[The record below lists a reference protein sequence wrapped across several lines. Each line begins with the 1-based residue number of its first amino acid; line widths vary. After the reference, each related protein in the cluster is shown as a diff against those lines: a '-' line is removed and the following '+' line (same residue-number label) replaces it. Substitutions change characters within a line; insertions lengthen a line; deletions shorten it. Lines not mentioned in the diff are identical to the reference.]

1 MKKLLLMQL
10 LFINLFATTLE
21 LDGMVESENEKVISS
36 KMMGYIT
43 KINVNEGDKVKKV
56 IFYMKLMLQIF
67 HTMPIY

>member
-1 MKKLLLMQL
+1 MKKLLLIQL

-43 KINVNEGDKVKKV
+43 KIHV
-56 IFYMKLMLQIF
+56 IQ
-67 HTMPIY
+67 